1 VTQPRGLPDSSS
13 TAVTASHSRD
23 TGTQYGGYLKRA
35 TSRMSTESEAR
46 WYPPMGEKW
55 PEPVCKVVRSQEVS
69 ELGYGQLR

>member
-1 VTQPRGLPDSSS
+1 MTHPRGLPDSSS

-55 PEPVCKVVRSQEVS
+55 PEPVCKLVRQEVI
-69 ELGYGQLR
+69 ELVIVT